1 MWRVTIMEWESGVH
15 FVDGK
20 VRRVLEPGR
29 HHLWPLRSQVERVD
43 RRPRWLV
50 VSGQDVLTADGL
62 SVRLSAL
69 ARWKVVDPV
78 TFLTVAESAPADL
91 HTAVQLAVR
100 NTITAVSLDELVSAR
115 TGAFSGLTDAV
126 RAATTGV
133 GIEVDGVVIR
143 DLMLPGELRVAMT
156 QTMLAREAGRAA
168 LERARAEGAALRSLA
183 NTAKLVEDHPALLQL
198 RTLEVA
204 AQPGTKV
211 VLVAP
216 GADARETTDSG

>member
-20 VRRVLEPGR
+20 VQGVLEPGR

-43 RRPRWLV
+43 RRQRWLV

-69 ARWKVVDPV
+69 ARWKVADPV
-78 TFLTVAESAPADL
+78 TFLTIAESVTADL
-91 HTAVQLAVR
+91 HTAIQLSVR
-100 NTITAVSLDELVSAR
+100 DTITAVSLDELVSAR
-115 TGAFSGLTDAV
+115 SGAFSGLTDTV
-126 RAATTGV
+126 RAYTAGI

-143 DLMLPGELRVAMT
+143 DLMLPGEIRVAMA

-183 NTAKLVEDHPALLQL
+183 NSAKLLEDHPTLLQL

-211 VLVAP
+211 VLLAP
-216 GADARETTDSG
+216 GADAHEAESG

>member
-20 VRRVLEPGR
+20 VRGVLEPGR
-29 HHLWPLRSQVERVD
+29 HHLWPLRSQVQRVD

-62 SVRLSAL
+62 SVRVSGL

-78 TFLTVAESAPADL
+78 AFLAAAESAPADL
-91 HTAVQLAVR
+91 HTAVQLAIR
-100 NTITAVSLDELVSAR
+100 DAITTVSLDELVSAR
-115 TGAFSGLTDAV
+115 SGAFGGLTESVRTATSGL
-126 RAATTGV
+126 

-143 DLMLPGELRVAMT
+143 DLMLPGEVRAAMT
-156 QTMLAREAGRAA
+156 QTLMAREAGRAS
-168 LERARAEGAALRSLA
+168 LERARAEAAALRSLA
-183 NTAKLVEDHPALLQL
+183 NTARLLEDHPTLLQL

-211 VLVAP
+211 ILTAP
-216 GADARETTDSG
+216 GTDARDADSG